1 MKKYPIVL
9 QDEIKDC
16 GVSCIQM
23 IIKYYGGYV
32 KKSNLLEMTK
42 TSKKG
47 TTAFNI
53 KDTLINLGF
62 DCKGIK
68 CELKDINKKN
78 IKRIFTNLLIIM

>member
-1 MKKYPIVL
+1 MKKYQVVL

-42 TSKKG
+42 TNKKG
-47 TTAFNI
+47 TTAYI
-53 KDTLINLGF
+53 R
-62 DCKGIK
+62 
-68 CELKDINKKN
+68 
-78 IKRIFTNLLIIM
+78 RIIHRLYAGKVLTV